1 MLVKIPFSQIQ
12 VNMVAF
18 EGAEVVFPYG
28 DKWFR
33 MEWAKVPDRFKQLY
47 VLKLRLN
54 GVRVPDALEQYIVD
68 NMSVSDLDI
77 ELDLEEA
84 EEVDEDYPV
93 R

>member
-1 MLVKIPFSQIQ
+1 MALVPFNQIQ

-33 MEWAKVPDRFKQLY
+33 MKWDDVPTRFKQLY
-47 VLKLRLN
+47 VLKLRFE
-54 GVRVPDALEQYIVD
+54 GVRVPDALGQYILNNIDID
-68 NMSVSDLDI
+68 NLDI
-77 ELDLEEA
+77 ELDLSKA
-84 EEVDEDYPV
+84 EQIDENYPI